1 MVLSRFLAGS
11 FQDCSMLYLL
21 DAMMFVF
28 RLPEGIIQ
36 ILWWF
41 RIFFFEV
48 DVVVGLPRLFH
59 RGVEGRF
66 PQRGNTINS
75 GFVVFLPDLITVKF
89 LVCIPC

>member
-1 MVLSRFLAGS
+1 MLSGDVSLPGRLLPRL
-11 FQDCSMLYLL
+11 LYLL

-41 RIFFFEV
+41 RILFFFFEV

-66 PQRGNTINS
+66 PQ
-75 GFVVFLPDLITVKF
+75 
-89 LVCIPC
+89 

>member
-1 MVLSRFLAGS
+1 MLSGDVSLPGRFLPRL
-11 FQDCSMLYLL
+11 LYLL

-36 ILWWF
+36 ILWFF
-41 RIFFFEV
+41 RILFFFFFEV

-66 PQRGNTINS
+66 PQ
-75 GFVVFLPDLITVKF
+75 
-89 LVCIPC
+89 